1 MNGNAHH
8 EFAADS
14 PDESPS
20 RGNSQR
26 LTTPGTRRYRRQ
38 AGAGLGAAPPDLT
51 IRVR

>member
-26 LTTPGTRRYRRQ
+26 FTKPSMRRYRRQ
-38 AGAGLGAAPPDLT
+38 AGAGLNAAPPDLT